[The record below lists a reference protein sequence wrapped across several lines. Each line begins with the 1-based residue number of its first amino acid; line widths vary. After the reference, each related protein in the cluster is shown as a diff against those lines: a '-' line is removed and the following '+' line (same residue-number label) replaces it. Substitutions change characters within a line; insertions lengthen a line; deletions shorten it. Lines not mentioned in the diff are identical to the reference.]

1 MIFGLS
7 IEELCDW
14 IILISAVGVALIKIL
29 GWVKSPFKWGKKKK
43 QEFNTSRTELTVFKL
58 REYNS

>member
-14 IILISAVGVALIKIL
+14 IILIAAAGDALYKIL
-29 GWVKSPFKWGKKKK
+29 WWLKFLVKWG
-43 QEFNTSRTELTVFKL
+43 
-58 REYNS
+58 